1 MEAKQLASQQNGF
14 QLINPTDQWFPGVSE
29 IRNTLTDWEWC
40 YGKTPKFSVT
50 KSFAVPAQF
59 LNNFDSVTENL
70 RVTMIVE
77 QGRVSDVTLYVPPGL
92 SSTGFSGEAKV
103 ITSLKGHKF
112 TEDAINSLEWSLSG
126 SEYGLVDDKDKF
138 VTECVRQVMTSV

>member
-1 MEAKQLASQQNGF
+1 MN
-14 QLINPTDQWFPGVSE
+14 
-29 IRNTLTDWEWC
+29 
-40 YGKTPKFSVT
+40 
-50 KSFAVPAQF
+50 
-59 LNNFDSVTENL
+59 
-70 RVTMIVE
+70 VE
-77 QGRVSDVTLYVPPGL
+77 QGRISDVTLYVPPGL

-126 SEYGLVDDKDKF
+126 SEYGLVDDRDKF